1 MRGAVA
7 QRVTVSYFSPPMLR
21 ALRHL
26 SWLVAAALAC
36 VPATSGAQTA
46 QTTAAATSPAISAAD
61 LRVRLYLIADDSL
74 KGRLAGSAGDSVA
87 TAYIA
92 AEFARVGLEPAGE
105 SGWFQTVHFKE
116 RGREPVTP
124 ARNVI
129 GVLRGSDPMLKN
141 EYVVMSAHNDH
152 VGVAR
157 QAVDHDALRVTNFA
171 AAMRKRGASAAA
183 AQAWATHA
191 LDSIRSLRAPRQDS
205 IFNGADD
212 DGSGTVALLEIAE
225 AMSANPIKPK
235 RSILFISH
243 TAEEEGL
250 YGSEWFT
257 DHPTVPRDSL
267 VAELDMDMVGR
278 GSAADVEHGGPAY
291 LELIG
296 TRRLSTELGD
306 VAEKVDATEAI
317 PFKFNFAFDAPGDKE
332 QYYCRADHYSYA
344 RFGIPSINF
353 SRGDHPDYHEV
364 TDEPQYIDYDALA
377 RVAVYVRDLAVA
389 LANLDHRVA
398 IDHAKQNDPHAGCV
412 Q

>member
-1 MRGAVA
+1 M
-7 QRVTVSYFSPPMLR
+7 YR
-21 ALRHL
+21 AFRTLMCIA
-26 SWLVAAALAC
+26 AAALAL
-36 VPATSGAQTA
+36 VPQNGGAQA
-46 QTTAAATSPAISAAD
+46 AAAATTPAITAAD
-61 LRVRLYLIADDSL
+61 LRTRLYLLADDSL

-92 AEFARVGLEPAGE
+92 AEFARAGLEPAGE
-105 SGWFQTVHFKE
+105 NGGWFQTVHF
-116 RGREPVTP
+116 RDRSGHEPSIP

-129 GVLRGSDPMLKN
+129 GVLRGSDPSLKS

-152 VGVAR
+152 VGVAGK
-157 QAVDHDALRVTNFA
+157 AVDHDSLRVSNFA
-171 AAMRKRGASAAA
+171 AAMRKRGTSQAA
-183 AQAWATHA
+183 AQSWASHA
-191 LDSIRSLRAPRQDS
+191 LDSLRALRAPRRDS

-225 AMSANPIKPK
+225 EMAANPIKPK

-250 YGSEWFT
+250 FGSAWFT

-278 GSAADVEHGGPAY
+278 GSPADVAQGGPAY

-306 VAEKVDATEAI
+306 VAERVDATEAI
-317 PFKFNFAFDAPGDKE
+317 PFKFNYAFDAPGDKE

-364 TDEPQYIDYDALA
+364 TDEPQYIDYDALT
-377 RVAVYVRDLAVA
+377 RVTVYVRDLAVA

-398 IDHAKQNDPHAGCV
+398 IDHARQKDPHAACV

>member
-1 MRGAVA
+1 V
-7 QRVTVSYFSPPMLR
+7 
-21 ALRHL
+21 
-26 SWLVAAALAC
+26 
-36 VPATSGAQTA
+36 
-46 QTTAAATSPAISAAD
+46 TAATTSAISAAD
-61 LRVRLYLIADDSL
+61 LRTRLYLIADDSMR
-74 KGRLAGSAGDSVA
+74 GRLAGSAGDSVA

-92 AEFARVGLEPAGE
+92 SELARVGLTPAGDN
-105 SGWFQTVHFKE
+105 SGWFQTVHF
-116 RGREPVTP
+116 RDRSGHEPAIP

-129 GVLRGSDPMLKN
+129 GVLRGSDPVLQK
-141 EYVVMSAHNDH
+141 EYVVLSAHNDH
-152 VGVAR
+152 IGVAR
-157 QAVDHDALRVTNFA
+157 RAVDHDSLRVTNFA
-171 AAMRKRGASAAA
+171 AAMRKRGSSAAA

-191 LDSIRSLRAPRQDS
+191 LDSLRALRPPRADS

-225 AMSANPIKPK
+225 AMAASPNRPK

-250 YGSEWFT
+250 FGSAWFT

-278 GSAADVEHGGPAY
+278 GSPADVANGGPAY

-306 VAEKVDATEAI
+306 VAERVDAREPI
-317 PFKFNFAFDAPGDKE
+317 PFKFNYAFDAPGDRE

-344 RFGIPSINF
+344 RYGIPSINF

-377 RVAVYVRDLAVA
+377 RVTTYVRDLALE
-389 LANLDHRVA
+389 LANLDHRVVV
-398 IDHAKQNDPHAGCV
+398 DKPKQKDPHAGCV

>member
-1 MRGAVA
+1 MSRLDRWLSAVA
-7 QRVTVSYFSPPMLR
+7 VGSC
-21 ALRHL
+21 A
-26 SWLVAAALAC
+26 LVALSARAQSLA
-36 VPATSGAQTA
+36 PAT
-46 QTTAAATSPAISAAD
+46 TTAATTPAISAAD
-61 LRVRLYLIADDSL
+61 LRTRLYLFADDSL
-74 KGRLAGSAGDSVA
+74 RGRLAGSAGDSVA

-92 AEFARVGLEPAGE
+92 SEFARVGLTPAGE
-105 SGWFQTVHFKE
+105 NGGWFQTVHFHD
-116 RGREPVTP
+116 RSGHEPAIP

-129 GVLRGSDPMLKN
+129 GVLQGTDPVLRN
-141 EYVVMSAHNDH
+141 EYVVISAHNDH

-157 QAVDHDALRVTNFA
+157 RAVDHDSLRVTNFA
-171 AAMRKRGASAAA
+171 AAMRKRGTSGAVAE
-183 AQAWATHA
+183 AWAKHA
-191 LDSIRSLRAPRQDS
+191 LDSLRALRPPRADS

-225 AMSANPIKPK
+225 AMATSPDKPK

-250 YGSEWFT
+250 FGSEWFT

-267 VAELDMDMVGR
+267 VAELDMDMIGR
-278 GSAADVEHGGPAY
+278 GSPADVANGGPAY

-306 VAEKVDATEAI
+306 VAERVDAKEPI
-317 PFKFNFAFDAPGDKE
+317 PFRFNYAFDAPGDKE

-344 RFGIPSINF
+344 RYGIPSINF

-377 RVAVYVRDLAVA
+377 RVTMYVRDLAVT

-398 IDHAKQNDPHAGCV
+398 IDHPKQKDPHAGCV

>member
-1 MRGAVA
+1 MRWAIRYTTPFA
-7 QRVTVSYFSPPMLR
+7 
-21 ALRHL
+21 
-26 SWLVAAALAC
+26 AAALALVC
-36 VPATSGAQTA
+36 AIPVRGAAQSSASTATAL
-46 QTTAAATSPAISAAD
+46 AITAAD
-61 LRVRLYLIADDSL
+61 LRTRLYLIADDSMR
-74 KGRLAGSAGDSVA
+74 GRLAGSAGDSLA

-92 AEFARVGLEPAGE
+92 AEFARVGLAAAGE
-105 SGWFQTVHFKE
+105 DGGWFQTVHFHT
-116 RGREPVTP
+116 RGGEPPIP

-129 GVLRGSDPMLKN
+129 GVLRGSDPVLRN
-141 EYVVMSAHNDH
+141 EYVVLSAHNDH
-152 VGVAR
+152 VGVSR
-157 QAVDHDALRVTNFA
+157 RAVDHDSLRVTNFA
-171 AAMRKRGASAAA
+171 AAMVKRGTPAPQ
-183 AQAWATHA
+183 AQAWARST
-191 LDSIRSLRAPRQDS
+191 LDSLRALRAPRADS

-225 AMSANPIKPK
+225 AMAQSPVKPK

-250 YGSEWFT
+250 FGSAWFT

-267 VAELDMDMVGR
+267 VAELDMDMIGR
-278 GSAADVEHGGPAY
+278 GSAADVANGGPAY

-306 VAEKVDATEAI
+306 VAEKVDATEPI
-317 PFKFNFAFDAPGDKE
+317 PFKFNYAFDAPGDRE

-377 RVAVYVRDLAVA
+377 RVASFVRDLALT
-389 LANLDHRVA
+389 LASLDHRVA
-398 IDHAKQNDPHAGCV
+398 IDHPKQKDPHAACV

>member
-1 MRGAVA
+1 MQWAIRHTSLFAAAAIALVCAIPVRGAA
-7 QRVTVSYFSPPMLR
+7 QSSAST
-21 ALRHL
+21 ATT
-26 SWLVAAALAC
+26 LAI
-36 VPATSGAQTA
+36 T
-46 QTTAAATSPAISAAD
+46 AAD
-61 LRVRLYLIADDSL
+61 LRTRLYLIADDSMR
-74 KGRLAGSAGDSVA
+74 GRLAGSVGDSLA

-92 AEFARVGLEPAGE
+92 AEFARVGLVAAGE
-105 SGWFQTVHFKE
+105 DGGWFQTVHFRT
-116 RGREPVTP
+116 RGGEPPIP

-129 GVLRGSDPMLKN
+129 GVLRGSDPVLRN

-152 VGVAR
+152 VGVSR
-157 QAVDHDALRVTNFA
+157 RAVDHDSLRVTNFA
-171 AAMRKRGASAAA
+171 AAMVKRGTPAPQ
-183 AQAWATHA
+183 AQAWARST
-191 LDSIRSLRAPRQDS
+191 LDSLRALRAPRADS

-225 AMSANPIKPK
+225 AMAQSPVKPK

-250 YGSEWFT
+250 FGSEWFT

-267 VAELDMDMVGR
+267 VAELDMDMIGR
-278 GSAADVEHGGPAY
+278 GSAADVVAGGPAY

-306 VAEKVDATEAI
+306 LAEKVDATEPI
-317 PFKFNFAFDAPGDKE
+317 PFKFNYAFDAPGDRE

-364 TDEPQYIDYDALA
+364 TDEPQYIDYDAMA
-377 RVAVYVRDLAVA
+377 RVASFVRDLALA

-398 IDHAKQNDPHAGCV
+398 IDHPKQKDPHAACV

>member
-1 MRGAVA
+1 M
-7 QRVTVSYFSPPMLR
+7 QC
-21 ALRHL
+21 
-26 SWLVAAALAC
+26 LVALTIALL
-36 VPATSGAQTA
+36 PAQSRGQKSTSA
-46 QTTAAATSPAISAAD
+46 TTSATTPAISAAD
-61 LRVRLYLIADDSL
+61 LRARLYLIADDSL
-74 KGRLAGSAGDSVA
+74 RGRLAGSAGDSVA

-92 AEFARVGLEPAGE
+92 SELARDGLTPAGE
-105 SGWFQTVHFKE
+105 NGGWFQVVHFHD
-116 RGREPVTP
+116 RTGREPANP

-129 GVLRGSDPMLKN
+129 GVLRGSDPVLQN
-141 EYVVMSAHNDH
+141 EYVVISAHNDH
-152 VGVAR
+152 LGFAR
-157 QAVDHDALRVTNFA
+157 QAVDHDSLRVTNFA
-171 AAMRKRGASAAA
+171 AAMRKRGATSAA
-183 AQAWATHA
+183 AQAWARHA
-191 LDSIRSLRAPRQDS
+191 LDSLRALRPPRADS

-225 AMSANPIKPK
+225 AMASSPTRAK

-250 YGSEWFT
+250 LGSAWFT

-267 VAELDMDMVGR
+267 VAELDMDMIGR
-278 GSAADVEHGGPAY
+278 GSAADVANGGPAY

-306 VAEKVDATEAI
+306 VAERVDAGEPI
-317 PFKFNFAFDAPGDKE
+317 PFRFNYAFDAPGDRE

-364 TDEPQYIDYDALA
+364 TDEPQYIDYDAMA
-377 RVAVYVRDLAVA
+377 RVASYVRDLALA
-389 LANLDHRVA
+389 LADLDHRVRV
-398 IDHAKQNDPHAGCV
+398 DKPKQKDPHAACV

>member
-1 MRGAVA
+1 MLARA
-7 QRVTVSYFSPPMLR
+7 QS
-21 ALRHL
+21 
-26 SWLVAAALAC
+26 AA
-36 VPATSGAQTA
+36 PATQAV
-46 QTTAAATSPAISAAD
+46 TTPAISTAD
-61 LRVRLYLIADDSL
+61 LRARLYLISDDSL
-74 KGRLAGSAGDSVA
+74 RGRLAGSAGDSVV

-92 AEFARVGLEPAGE
+92 SEFARVGLTAAGE
-105 SGWFQTVHFKE
+105 NGGWFQAVRFHD
-116 RGREPVTP
+116 RSGHEPAIP

-129 GVLRGSDPMLKN
+129 GVLQGTDPVLRN
-141 EYVVMSAHNDH
+141 EYVVISAHNDH

-157 QAVDHDALRVTNFA
+157 RAVDHDSLRVANFA
-171 AAMRKRGASAAA
+171 AAMRKRGTSGAAA
-183 AQAWATHA
+183 DAWAKHA
-191 LDSIRSLRAPRQDS
+191 LDSLRALRPPRADS

-225 AMSANPIKPK
+225 AMAASPDKPK

-250 YGSEWFT
+250 FGSEWFT
-257 DHPTVPRDSL
+257 DNPTVPRDSL
-267 VAELDMDMVGR
+267 VAELDMDMIGR
-278 GSAADVEHGGPAY
+278 GSPADVAQGGPAY

-306 VAEKVDATEAI
+306 VAERVDAKEAI
-317 PFKFNFAFDAPGDKE
+317 PFKFNYAFDAPGDKE

-344 RFGIPSINF
+344 RYGIPSINF

-364 TDEPQYIDYDALA
+364 TDEAQYIDYDALA
-377 RVAVYVRDLAVA
+377 RVTTYVRDLAMA

-398 IDHAKQNDPHAGCV
+398 IDHPKQKDPHAACV

>member
-1 MRGAVA
+1 
-7 QRVTVSYFSPPMLR
+7 
-21 ALRHL
+21 
-26 SWLVAAALAC
+26 
-36 VPATSGAQTA
+36 
-46 QTTAAATSPAISAAD
+46 
-61 LRVRLYLIADDSL
+61 
-74 KGRLAGSAGDSVA
+74 
-87 TAYIA
+87 
-92 AEFARVGLEPAGE
+92 
-105 SGWFQTVHFKE
+105 
-116 RGREPVTP
+116 
-124 ARNVI
+124 
-129 GVLRGSDPMLKN
+129 
-141 EYVVMSAHNDH
+141 MSAHNDH

-171 AAMRKRGASAAA
+171 AAMRKRGATPAA

-191 LDSIRSLRAPRQDS
+191 LDSIRALRPPRQDS

-225 AMSANPIKPK
+225 EMASNPVKPK

-250 YGSEWFT
+250 FGSEWFT

-267 VAELDMDMVGR
+267 VAELDMDMIGR
-278 GSAADVEHGGPAY
+278 GSPADVEHGGPAY

-317 PFKFNFAFDAPGDKE
+317 PFTFNYAFDKPGDKE

-344 RFGIPSINF
+344 RYGIPSINF

-364 TDEPQYIDYDALA
+364 TDEPQYIDYDALT
-377 RVAVYVRDLAVA
+377 RVTVYVRDLAVA

-398 IDHAKQNDPHAGCV
+398 IDHARQKDPHAACV

>member
-1 MRGAVA
+1 MRRLSFLAFAMVTLAPSRGQA
-7 QRVTVSYFSPPMLR
+7 QSTTPAS
-21 ALRHL
+21 
-26 SWLVAAALAC
+26 AA
-36 VPATSGAQTA
+36 
-46 QTTAAATSPAISAAD
+46 TTAPISAAD
-61 LRVRLYLIADDSL
+61 LRLRLYLIADDSMR
-74 KGRLAGSAGDSVA
+74 GRLAGSASDSVA

-92 AEFARVGLEPAGE
+92 SELARVGLTPAGE
-105 SGWFQTVHFKE
+105 NGGWFQTAHF
-116 RGREPVTP
+116 RDRSGREPAIP

-129 GVLRGSDPMLKN
+129 GVLRGSDPVLQN
-141 EYVVMSAHNDH
+141 EYVVVSAHNDH

-157 QAVDHDALRVTNFA
+157 QAVDHDSLRVTNFA
-171 AAMRKRGASAAA
+171 AAMRKRGTSAAA

-191 LDSIRSLRAPRQDS
+191 LDSLRALRAPRADS

-225 AMSANPIKPK
+225 AMAASPIKPR

-250 YGSEWFT
+250 LGSEWFT
-257 DHPTVPRDSL
+257 DHPTVPLDSL
-267 VAELDMDMVGR
+267 VAELDMDMIGR
-278 GSAADVEHGGPAY
+278 GSPADVANGGPAY

-306 VAEKVDATEAI
+306 VAERVDAKEPI
-317 PFKFNFAFDAPGDKE
+317 PFKFNYAFDAPGDRE

-344 RFGIPSINF
+344 RYGIPSINF

-364 TDEPQYIDYDALA
+364 TDEPQYIDYEALA
-377 RVAVYVRDLAVA
+377 RVTTFVRDLALE
-389 LANLDHRVA
+389 LANLDHRVV
-398 IDHAKQNDPHAGCV
+398 IDKQKQKDPHAGCV

>member
-1 MRGAVA
+1 
-7 QRVTVSYFSPPMLR
+7 MLR
-21 ALRHL
+21 AHRHL
-26 SWLVAAALAC
+26 PWLAAAALVAI
-36 VPATSGAQTA
+36 PAGGRAQ
-46 QTTAAATSPAISAAD
+46 TSPAGTTPAITAAD
-61 LRVRLYLIADDSL
+61 LRTRLYLIADDSL
-74 KGRLAGSAGDSVA
+74 RGRLAGSAGDSVV

-92 AEFARVGLEPAGE
+92 SELARAGLEPAGE
-105 SGWFQTVHFKE
+105 NAGWFQVVHFHD
-116 RGREPVTP
+116 RGGQEPKIP

-129 GVLRGSDPMLKN
+129 GILRGSDPVLRN
-141 EYVVMSAHNDH
+141 EYVVISAHNDH
-152 VGVAR
+152 VGVSR

-171 AAMRKRGASAAA
+171 TAMRKRGTSPAA

-191 LDSIRSLRAPRQDS
+191 LDSIRALRAPRQDS

-212 DGSGTVALLEIAE
+212 DGSGTVSLLEIAE
-225 AMSANPIKPK
+225 AMSSMPNKPK

-250 YGSEWFT
+250 FGSAWFT

-278 GSAADVEHGGPAY
+278 GSPADVANGGPAY

-306 VAEKVDATEAI
+306 VAEKVDAAEPI
-317 PFKFNFAFDAPGDKE
+317 PFRFNYAFDAPGDKE

-364 TDEPQYIDYDALA
+364 TDEPQYIDYDAMA
-377 RVAVYVRDLAVA
+377 RVAGFVRDLAYT
-389 LANLDHRVA
+389 LANLDHRLL
-398 IDHAKQNDPHAGCV
+398 IDHPKQKDPRAACV

>member
-1 MRGAVA
+1 MRIAVA
-7 QRVTVSYFSPPMLR
+7 AVVATPFASP
-21 ALRHL
+21 AQAI
-26 SWLVAAALAC
+26 AA
-36 VPATSGAQTA
+36 
-46 QTTAAATSPAISAAD
+46 TTAAITAAD
-61 LRVRLYLIADDSL
+61 LRTRLYLIADDSL
-74 KGRLAGSAGDSVA
+74 RGRLAGTAGDSVA

-92 AEFARVGLEPAGE
+92 SELARAGLEPAGE
-105 SGWFQTVHFKE
+105 NGGWFQAVHFSDRGKE
-116 RGREPVTP
+116 PAVP

-129 GVLRGSDPMLKN
+129 GLLRGSDPVLRN
-141 EYVVMSAHNDH
+141 EYVVVSAHNDH

-157 QAVDHDALRVTNFA
+157 QPVDHDALRVTNFA
-171 AAMRKRGASAAA
+171 AAMRKRGVPAAA
-183 AQAWATHA
+183 AQAWASHA
-191 LDSIRSLRAPRQDS
+191 LDSIRALRAPRQDS

-212 DGSGTVALLEIAE
+212 DGSGTVSLLEIAE
-225 AMSANPIKPK
+225 AMASMPNKPK

-250 YGSEWFT
+250 YGSGWFT
-257 DHPTVPRDSL
+257 EHPTVPRDSL

-278 GSAADVEHGGPAY
+278 GSAADVEHGGPTY

-306 VAEKVDATEAI
+306 VAEKVNAQE
-317 PFKFNFAFDAPGDKE
+317 PMPFAFNYAFDKPGDRE

-364 TDEPQYIDYDALA
+364 TDEPQYIDYDAMA
-377 RVAVYVRDLAVA
+377 RVAGLVRDLAFT

-398 IDHAKQNDPHAGCV
+398 IDHARQKDPYAACV

>member
-1 MRGAVA
+1 
-7 QRVTVSYFSPPMLR
+7 MLR
-21 ALRHL
+21 AARCL
-26 SWLVAAALAC
+26 SSLAFIPLALI
-36 VPATSGAQTA
+36 PARAGAQSAARVATA
-46 QTTAAATSPAISAAD
+46 TAAAITDSD
-61 LRVRLYLIADDSL
+61 LRTRLYLLADDSL
-74 KGRLAGSAGDSVA
+74 RGRLAGSAGDSMA

-92 AEFARVGLEPAGE
+92 SELARVGLVPGGE
-105 SGWFQTVHFKE
+105 DGGWFQVVHF
-116 RGREPVTP
+116 RDRSGHEPAISP
-124 ARNVI
+124 RNVI
-129 GVLRGSDPMLKN
+129 GILRGSDSTLRN
-141 EYVVMSAHNDH
+141 EYVVISAHNDH

-157 QAVDHDALRVTNFA
+157 HAVDHDSLRVANFA
-171 AAMRKRGASAAA
+171 AAMRKRGIGQATS
-183 AQAWATHA
+183 QAWAAHT
-191 LDSIRSLRAPRQDS
+191 LDSLRALRQPRADS

-225 AMSANPIKPK
+225 AMAASPDRPK

-250 YGSEWFT
+250 FGSEWFT

-267 VAELDMDMVGR
+267 VAELDMDMIGR
-278 GSAADVEHGGPAY
+278 GSPADVENGGPAY

-306 VAEKVDATEAI
+306 IAERVDATEPI
-317 PFKFNFAFDAPGDKE
+317 PFRFNYAFDAPGDKE

-344 RFGIPSINF
+344 RYGIPSINF

-377 RVAVYVRDLAVA
+377 RVTTYVRDLAVT
-389 LANLDHRVA
+389 LANLDHRVM
-398 IDHAKQNDPHAGCV
+398 IDKPKQKDPHAGCV

>member
-1 MRGAVA
+1 MCAV
-7 QRVTVSYFSPPMLR
+7 V
-21 ALRHL
+21 ALTF
-26 SWLVAAALAC
+26 
-36 VPATSGAQTA
+36 PASAHPQS
-46 QTTAAATSPAISAAD
+46 AAATTPAISAAD
-61 LRVRLYLIADDSL
+61 LRTRLCLISDDSL
-74 KGRLAGSAGDSVA
+74 RGRLAGSAGDSVT
-87 TAYIA
+87 TAYLA
-92 AEFARVGLEPAGE
+92 AEFARDGLAPGGE
-105 SGWFQTVHFKE
+105 DGGWFQTVPLRKRSGH
-116 RGREPVTP
+116 EPAFP

-129 GVLRGSDPMLKN
+129 AVLRGSDPVLRN
-141 EYVVMSAHNDH
+141 EYVVISAHNDH

-157 QAVDHDALRVTNFA
+157 RAVDHDSLRVANFA
-171 AAMRKRGASAAA
+171 AAMRKRGTPSSVS
-183 AQAWATHA
+183 QAWASRT
-191 LDSIRSLRAPRQDS
+191 LDSLRALRGPRADS
-205 IFNGADD
+205 IYNGADD

-225 AMSANPIKPK
+225 ALSALPAKSR

-250 YGSEWFT
+250 LGSAWFT

-278 GSAADVEHGGPAY
+278 GSPADVDNGGPAY

-306 VAEKVDATEAI
+306 VAERVDAGEAV
-317 PFKFNFAFDAPGDKE
+317 PFRFNYAFDAPGDRE

-364 TDEPQYIDYDALA
+364 TDEPQYIDYDALT
-377 RVAVYVRDLAVA
+377 RVASYVRDLALA

-398 IDHAKQNDPHAGCV
+398 VDHAKQKDPHASCV

>member
-1 MRGAVA
+1 
-7 QRVTVSYFSPPMLR
+7 MLP
-21 ALRHL
+21 ALRPL
-26 SWLVAAALAC
+26 SWLAVAALAAL
-36 VPATSGAQTA
+36 PAGSHAQSA
-46 QTTAAATSPAISAAD
+46 SAGTTPAISAAD
-61 LRVRLYLIADDSL
+61 LRTRLYLIADDSL
-74 KGRLAGSAGDSVA
+74 RGRLAGSAGDSVV

-92 AEFARVGLEPAGE
+92 AEFARVGLTPAGE
-105 SGWFQTVHFKE
+105 DGGWFQVVHFHD
-116 RGREPVTP
+116 RSGREPAIP

-129 GVLRGSDPMLKN
+129 GVLRGSDPVLRN
-141 EYVVMSAHNDH
+141 EYVLLSAHNDH

-157 QAVDHDALRVTNFA
+157 QPVDHDSLRVTNFA
-171 AAMRKRGASAAA
+171 AAMRKRGTSAAA

-191 LDSIRSLRAPRQDS
+191 LDSLRALRPPRQDS

-225 AMSANPIKPK
+225 ALSTMPDKPK

-250 YGSEWFT
+250 FGSSWFT

-267 VAELDMDMVGR
+267 VAELDMDMIGR
-278 GSAADVEHGGPAY
+278 GSPADVANGGPAY

-306 VAEKVDATEAI
+306 LAEKVDAAEPI
-317 PFKFNFAFDAPGDKE
+317 PFKFNYAFDAPGDRE

-364 TDEPQYIDYDALA
+364 TDEPQYIDYDAMA
-377 RVAVYVRDLAVA
+377 RVAGFVRDLAFT
-389 LANLDHRVA
+389 LANLDHRVVV
-398 IDHAKQNDPHAGCV
+398 DHPKQKDPHASCV

>member
-1 MRGAVA
+1 MQWTTRHASLLAVAAIALVCAIPVRGAA
-7 QRVTVSYFSPPMLR
+7 QSSASTSTML
-21 ALRHL
+21 
-26 SWLVAAALAC
+26 
-36 VPATSGAQTA
+36 
-46 QTTAAATSPAISAAD
+46 AITAAD
-61 LRVRLYLIADDSL
+61 LRTRLYLIADDSMR
-74 KGRLAGSAGDSVA
+74 GRLAGSVGDSLA

-92 AEFARVGLEPAGE
+92 AEFARVGLTAAGD
-105 SGWFQTVHFKE
+105 SGGWFQTVHFRA
-116 RGREPVTP
+116 RGGEPPIP

-129 GVLRGSDPMLKN
+129 GVLRGSDPVLRN

-152 VGVAR
+152 VGVSR
-157 QAVDHDALRVTNFA
+157 RAVDHDSLRVTNFA
-171 AAMRKRGASAAA
+171 AAMAKRGTPAAT
-183 AQAWATHA
+183 AQAWARSA
-191 LDSIRSLRAPRQDS
+191 LDSLRALRAPRADS

-225 AMSANPIKPK
+225 SMAQSPIKPK

-250 YGSEWFT
+250 LGSEWFT

-267 VAELDMDMVGR
+267 VAELDMDMIGR
-278 GSAADVEHGGPAY
+278 GSAADVANGGPAY

-306 VAEKVDATEAI
+306 VAEKVDATEPI
-317 PFKFNFAFDAPGDKE
+317 PFTFNYAFDAPGDRE

-353 SRGDHPDYHEV
+353 SRGDHPDYHQV
-364 TDEPQYIDYDALA
+364 TDEPQYIDYDAMA
-377 RVAVYVRDLAVA
+377 RVASFVRDLA
-389 LANLDHRVA
+389 LTIANLDHRVA
-398 IDHAKQNDPHAGCV
+398 IDHPKQKDPHAACV

>member
-1 MRGAVA
+1 MPRAFRHTPWLSAVLALLCVWPARGVA
-7 QRVTVSYFSPPMLR
+7 QGS
-21 ALRHL
+21 
-26 SWLVAAALAC
+26 
-36 VPATSGAQTA
+36 
-46 QTTAAATSPAISAAD
+46 TTASKPAATTVAISAGD
-61 LRVRLYLIADDSL
+61 LRTRLYLIADDSMR
-74 KGRLAGSAGDSVA
+74 GRLAGSVGDSLA

-92 AEFARVGLEPAGE
+92 SEFARVGLVAAGE
-105 SGWFQTVHFKE
+105 DGGWFQTVHFRE
-116 RGREPVTP
+116 RGHEPAIP

-129 GVLRGSDPMLKN
+129 GVLRGSDPALEN
-141 EYVVMSAHNDH
+141 TYVVISAHNDH
-152 VGVAR
+152 VGVAQR
-157 QAVDHDALRVTNFA
+157 PVDHDSLRVTNFA
-171 AAMRKRGASAAA
+171 AAMRKRGTSASA

-191 LDSIRSLRAPRQDS
+191 LDSLRALRAPRADS

-225 AMSANPIKPK
+225 AMASSPTKPK

-250 YGSEWFT
+250 FGSEWFT

-267 VAELDMDMVGR
+267 VAELDMDMIGR
-278 GSAADVEHGGPAY
+278 GSPADVVRGGPAY

-306 VAEKVDATEAI
+306 IAEKVDAAEPV
-317 PFKFNFAFDAPGDKE
+317 PFKFNYAFDAPGDRE

-344 RFGIPSINF
+344 RYGIPSINF

-364 TDEPQYIDYDALA
+364 TDEPQYIDYDAMA
-377 RVAVYVRDLAVA
+377 RVAGFVRDLAFT
-389 LANLDHRVA
+389 LANLDHRVVV
-398 IDHAKQNDPHAGCV
+398 DHAKQKDPHAACV